1 MNEPRIIARH
11 VTIERERAGR
21 DLAPSGV
28 PAEVGV
34 LVASVSVNA
43 IIPEYWTEWTYT
55 VPLEMRGIIGNGQLV
70 WVPLR
75 EKVVLGVVV
84 ALSQQEAATGIKPI
98 HAVVEPTFC
107 LTPRQLNLASWM
119 SERYCCSLFHAASL
133 MMPPGVERRV
143 IETYRLT
150 DAGRAAD
157 PALLTPTQ
165 RQIIAVL
172 DTHAEDAGASL
183 TELRAALGGALTSVL
198 AALRKRGLV
207 AMDARIKQERAP
219 AAKRVPYVRAILGL
233 EFEAPLTAP
242 KQQAALDYLRRR
254 ARLDTAAPGNLPAGA
269 VTVAA
274 FRADTGLSAPI
285 LKRLADR
292 GLVEMGSAAGYAP
305 VVEERSV
312 PAPVLTDAQQVA
324 WDRVAEA
331 MRDAAGTTFLLHG
344 VTGSGKTE
352 IYLRAVAAS
361 VRAGK
366 GAIVCVPEIALATQ
380 MVKRILA
387 RFPGQVAL
395 LHSGLKDAA
404 RFANWERLRRGEAT
418 IAIGPRSALFA
429 PIAEIGCIVLDEE
442 HDAAYKQD
450 ALPRY
455 HARAVSRELARTSGA
470 VCILGSATPDL
481 ATFAAAKRG
490 VIGYLS
496 LPERVRPT
504 AGNGAESILQLP
516 SVELV
521 DMREERRNGNSGIFS
536 GALVDLLCQAHAAG
550 EQAILLLN
558 RRGSATF
565 SQCRACGHVLICPQC
580 DVPLVYHA
588 DRERLRC
595 HRCDFEMRPTVR
607 CPRCGMPEV
616 RAYGVGTQRVE
627 EETRRLLPGARVV
640 RWDQDSL
647 RAEGGHESILR
658 RLEAREIDVLV
669 GTQMVAKGLDLP
681 MVTVIGVVNGDTQLH
696 LPDFRAA
703 ERTFQLL
710 TQVAGRAGRRSPGR
724 VVIQTQS
731 ADHPALIAAQQHDYA
746 LFARSE
752 LPNRERLG
760 FPPYRQLVRFVHKQ
774 RDEAKARAEA
784 DRLAFALARA
794 AYRNGHDDVELIGPA
809 PCFTA
814 KVRGDYLWQVVAAA
828 RNLAP
833 LLRSF
838 PVPYGW
844 TVDVDPMSVL

>member
-1 MNEPRIIARH
+1 MQEPG
-11 VTIERERAGR
+11 VVEREVNTDWERT
-21 DLAPSGV
+21 APVGV
-28 PAEVGV
+28 PASAGM

-43 IIPEYWTEWTYT
+43 IIPEYWTEWTYA
-55 VPLEMRGIIGNGQLV
+55 VPLEMHDIIGNGQLV

-75 EKVVLGVVV
+75 EKVVLGIVVE
-84 ALSQQEAATGIKPI
+84 LSHQEAIAGIKPI

-107 LTPRQLNLASWM
+107 LTARQLNLATWI

-150 DAGRAAD
+150 DAGRAANH
-157 PALLTPTQ
+157 ALLTLTQ
-165 RQIIAVL
+165 RHIIELL
-172 DTHAEDAGASL
+172 DTHTDDAGASL

-198 AALRKRGLV
+198 AVLRKRGLIT
-207 AMDARIKQERAP
+207 MDARIKQERTPAP
-219 AAKRVPYVRAILGL
+219 KRVPYVRAILGL

-254 ARLDTAAPGNLPAGA
+254 ARLDTPSSGNLPTGA
-269 VTVAA
+269 VTVAM
-274 FRADTGLSAPI
+274 FRADTGLSAAI

-292 GLVEMGSAAGYAP
+292 GLVELGTVAGHVT
-305 VVEERSV
+305 VVEDRSV
-312 PAPVLTDAQQVA
+312 PAPVLTDAQQAA

-331 MRDAAGTTFLLHG
+331 MHDEAGTTFLLHG

-404 RFANWERLRRGEAT
+404 RFANWERLRRGEAM

-455 HARAVSRELARTSGA
+455 HARAVARELARASGA
-470 VCILGSATPDL
+470 VCVLGSATPDL
-481 ATFAAAKRG
+481 STFAAAKRG

-504 AGNGAESILQLP
+504 AHNGAESALQLP
-516 SVELV
+516 AVELV
-521 DMREERRNGNSGIFS
+521 DMREERRNGNGGVFS
-536 GALVDLLCQAHAAG
+536 SALVDLLCQAHAAG

-558 RRGSATF
+558 RRGTATF
-565 SQCRACGHVLICPQC
+565 SQCRACGHVLMCPQC

-595 HRCDFEMRPTVR
+595 HRCDFEMRPNAR
-607 CPRCGMPEV
+607 CPQCGTTEV

-627 EETRRLLPGARVV
+627 DETRRLLPGARVV

-696 LPDFRAA
+696 LPDFRAS

-724 VVIQTQS
+724 VVIQSQS
-731 ADHPALIAAQQHDYA
+731 VDHPALIAAQQHDYT

-784 DRLAFALARA
+784 DRLAFALARL

-814 KVRGDYLWQVVAAA
+814 KIRGEYLWQVVAAA
-828 RNLAP
+828 HNLAP

-838 PVPYGW
+838 PIPYGW